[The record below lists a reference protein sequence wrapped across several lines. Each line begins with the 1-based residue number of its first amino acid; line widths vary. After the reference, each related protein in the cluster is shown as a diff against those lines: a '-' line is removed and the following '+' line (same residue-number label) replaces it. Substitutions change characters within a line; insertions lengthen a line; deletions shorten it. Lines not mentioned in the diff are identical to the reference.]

1 MANLPF
7 QPIRQSLYSAQ
18 ELLEGYDPADW
29 RSLEQMRDQLIYRFF
44 VSEGRG
50 RPESH
55 FVSMMEALHDN
66 SISQAQEEV
75 LGAWKRVVGVMG
87 DHRLE
92 RDAPVYRQVAQLAR
106 RLSGAGALIVTGGG
120 PGAMEAA
127 HLGAALSKSSDVE
140 FEKTLAQLRLN
151 PALPESLPNLFLPS
165 GAYDTALMQA
175 FHRWWK
181 PVIALALQAG
191 SDFQPS
197 LSFPTWYYGHEPFT
211 PFATMI
217 AKYFQNSI
225 REDGLVMVCKS
236 GVVFTE
242 GKAGTIQ
249 EVFQDTTRNYYRD
262 VNDHFSPMVFLG
274 NHYWLEQ
281 YPVIPLLQS
290 LFKEGDYKKY
300 LLVTDSIAE
309 AADFLIDLP
318 AE

>member
-29 RSLEQMRDQLIYRFF
+29 RSLGKMRDQMIYRFF
-44 VSEGRG
+44 ISEGRG
-50 RPESH
+50 TPESH
-55 FVSMMEALHDN
+55 FSSMMEALHDN
-66 SISQAQEEV
+66 SISQALDEV

-92 RDAPVYRQVAQLAR
+92 RNSPAYRQVAQLAR
-106 RLSGAGALIVTGGG
+106 RLSSAGALIVTGGG

-127 HLGAALSKSSDVE
+127 HLGAALSKFSIAE
-140 FEKTLAQLRLN
+140 FEKALAQLGLE
-151 PALPESLPNLFLPS
+151 PALPEILPNLLLPS
-165 GAYDTALMQA
+165 GTYDTALMEA

-181 PVIALALQAG
+181 PAIALTLQAG

-217 AKYFQNSI
+217 AKYFQNSL
-225 REDGLVMVCKS
+225 REDGLVMVCKG

-249 EVFQDTTRNYYRD
+249 EIFQDATRNYYRG
-262 VNDHFSPMVFLG
+262 VQDHFSPMVFLG

-290 LFKEGDYKKY
+290 MFKEQDFKKY
-300 LLVTDSIAE
+300 LLVTDSIDE
-309 AADFLIDLP
+309 AADFLISLP
-318 AE
+318 VE